1 MTNDINKIEIVIERL
16 TEISSDLNKLLAVH
30 EQRLNQHEKQF
41 DSLEEIVEKRR
52 EAAELKM
59 RDLYD
64 QLRIEDKNIL
74 SEITSLR
81 KENGE
86 YLSKIDKRM
95 TDIENKTWLYIG
107 GVAVI
112 AFLISYG
119 HNILTKL
126 V

>member
-74 SEITSLR
+74 SEITGLR